1 MTTVESWRMRGDVMD
16 ACSCS
21 YACPCNFGN
30 DPSKGFCESV
40 VTFRIQEGNYG
51 ATQLD
56 GLNLV
61 LLIRF
66 PGNAFAGNWTLGTYL
81 DQRANP
87 EQMQALRTIVSGQA
101 GGLFAV
107 MGDLTETALPT
118 KQVAIDF
125 ETVDGEHRI
134 TVPGLLEVG
143 SERIPSPFPEE
154 PPLDASISSSV
165 VPFYTGAVK
174 VRRTTVLKLTDPDI
188 SFEHSGLA
196 ATVGQFD
203 LSGP

>member
-1 MTTVESWRMRGDVMD
+1 MTTAESWHMRGDVID
-16 ACSCS
+16 ACNCN

-40 VTFRIQEGNYG
+40 VSFRIQEGKYG
-51 ATQLD
+51 ATGLD
-56 GLNLV
+56 GLNFV
-61 LLIRF
+61 LLVSF
-66 PGNAFAGNWTLGTYL
+66 PGNAFDGHWTLGTYL
-81 DQRANP
+81 DQRANQ
-87 EQMQALRTIVSGQA
+87 EQMQALGTILSGQA

-107 MGDLTETALPT
+107 LSGLVETALPV
-118 KQVAIDF
+118 KSVAINF

-143 SERIPSPFPEE
+143 SERIPSPMPDQ
-154 PPLDASISSSV
+154 PPLDISISNSV
-165 VPFYTGAVK
+165 VPFYKGAVN
-174 VRRTTVLKLTDPDI
+174 VRRTAVLKLTDPDI
-188 SFEHSGLA
+188 SFDHSGLA